1 MLIRDV
7 ETFVVGNPPPRHG
20 GRYFIFVKLTTDD
33 EIDGIGEAYVATVG
47 PHLVADMIV
56 DVAER
61 HLVGHRPFDVES
73 FWRRAYGSGYALR
86 PDPTLCGVMS
96 ALEMAC
102 WDIVGKATGRP
113 VYDLLGGRV
122 HEGLRSYTYLYP
134 EGGDAYDTPHTADPT
149 SGEDAA
155 PDLYTDPDL
164 AAEAAARAVEMGFTA
179 VKFDPAGP
187 YTVYDGR
194 QPSLERLDLSE
205 RYVRAVREA
214 VGDRADLLFGTH
226 GQFTPS
232 GALRLA
238 RRIERY
244 DPLWF
249 EEPVPTDDLEGMA
262 RVAAGTTIPV
272 ATGERLTT
280 VTEFAAVLRAGAA
293 SILQPDLGRSGG
305 ILQGKKIASLG
316 EVHQALLAPHCYC
329 GPVVAAANIALAT
342 CSPNFLV
349 LESIDRWDGFH
360 AELLETP
367 IRWED
372 GMVVPSTE
380 PGLGVVLDEEVA
392 RAHPYTGDE
401 LHLTPEEDPM
411 GFAEGLAGP
420 ARSAGD
426 ESWWDR
432 SR

>member
-1 MLIRDV
+1 MRVAGV

-20 GRYFIFVKLTTDD
+20 GRYFLFVQLTTDD
-33 EIDGIGEAYVATVG
+33 GIVGVGEAYVATVG
-47 PHLVADMIV
+47 PHLVADMLV
-56 DVAER
+56 DVADR
-61 HLVGHRPFDVES
+61 HLVGRSPFDVEA

-86 PDPTLCGVMS
+86 PDPTLCGVLS
-96 ALEMAC
+96 ALEIAC
-102 WDIVGKATGRP
+102 WDIIGKATGRP

-134 EGGDAYDTPHTADPT
+134 EGGDAYDPLDGPN
-149 SGEDAA
+149 
-155 PDLYTDPDL
+155 LYTDPDL
-164 AAEAAARAVEMGFTA
+164 AAEAAVRAVEMGFTA

-187 YTVYDGR
+187 YSVYDGR
-194 QPSLERLDLSE
+194 QPSLERLDLSV
-205 RYVRAVREA
+205 RYTRAIREA

-238 RRIERY
+238 RRLEAY

-249 EEPVPTDDLEGMA
+249 EEPVPPDDLEGMA

-280 VTEFAAVLRAGAA
+280 VSEFAAVLRAGAA

-305 ILQGKKIASLG
+305 ILQGKKIASVG

-342 CSPNFLV
+342 CSPNFLI

-360 AELLETP
+360 ADLLQTP

-372 GMVVPSTE
+372 GMVIPSTE
-380 PGLGVVLDEEVA
+380 PGLGVVLNVDVA
-392 RAHPYTGDE
+392 RAHPYEGND
-401 LHLTPEEDPM
+401 LHLTPENDPIPVRED
-411 GFAEGLAGP
+411 L
-420 ARSAGD
+420 
-426 ESWWDR
+426 
-432 SR
+432 

>member
-1 MLIRDV
+1 MRVAGV
-7 ETFVVGNPPPRHG
+7 ETFVGGNPPPRHG
-20 GRYFIFVKLTTDD
+20 GRYFLFVQLTTDD
-33 EIDGIGEAYVATVG
+33 GIVGVGEAYVATVG
-47 PHLVADMIV
+47 PHLVADMLV
-56 DVAER
+56 DVADR
-61 HLVGHRPFDVES
+61 HLVGRSPFDVEA

-86 PDPTLCGVMS
+86 PDPTLCGVLS
-96 ALEMAC
+96 ALEIAC
-102 WDIVGKATGRP
+102 WDIIGKATGRP

-134 EGGDAYDTPHTADPT
+134 EGGDAYDPLDGPN
-149 SGEDAA
+149 
-155 PDLYTDPDL
+155 LYTDPDL
-164 AAEAAARAVEMGFTA
+164 AAEAAVRAVEMGFTA

-187 YTVYDGR
+187 YSVYDGR
-194 QPSLERLDLSE
+194 QPSLERLDLSV
-205 RYVRAVREA
+205 RYTRAIREA

-238 RRIERY
+238 RRLEAY

-249 EEPVPTDDLEGMA
+249 EEPVPPDDLEGMA

-280 VTEFAAVLRAGAA
+280 VSEFAAVLRAGAA

-305 ILQGKKIASLG
+305 ILQGKKIASVG

-342 CSPNFLV
+342 CSPNFLI

-360 AELLETP
+360 ADLLQTP

-372 GMVVPSTE
+372 GMVIPSTE
-380 PGLGVVLDEEVA
+380 PGLGVVLNVEVA
-392 RAHPYTGDE
+392 RAHPYEGNE
-401 LHLTPEEDPM
+401 LHLTPENDPIPVRED
-411 GFAEGLAGP
+411 L
-420 ARSAGD
+420 
-426 ESWWDR
+426 
-432 SR
+432 

>member
-1 MLIRDV
+1 MRVAGV

-20 GRYFIFVKLTTDD
+20 GRYFLFVQLTTDD
-33 EIDGIGEAYVATVG
+33 GIVGVGEAYVATVG
-47 PHLVADMIV
+47 PHLVADMLV
-56 DVAER
+56 DVADR
-61 HLVGHRPFDVES
+61 HLVGRSPFDVEA

-86 PDPTLCGVMS
+86 PDPTLCGLLS
-96 ALEMAC
+96 ALEIAC
-102 WDIVGKATGRP
+102 WDIIGKATGRP

-134 EGGDAYDTPHTADPT
+134 EGGDAYDPLDGPN
-149 SGEDAA
+149 
-155 PDLYTDPDL
+155 LYTDPDL
-164 AAEAAARAVEMGFTA
+164 AAEAAVRAVEMGFTA

-187 YTVYDGR
+187 YSVYDGR
-194 QPSLERLDLSE
+194 QPSLERLDLSV
-205 RYVRAVREA
+205 RYTRAIREA

-238 RRIERY
+238 RRLEAY

-249 EEPVPTDDLEGMA
+249 EEPVPPDDLEGMA

-280 VTEFAAVLRAGAA
+280 VSEFAAVLRAGAA

-305 ILQGKKIASLG
+305 ILQGKKIASVG

-342 CSPNFLV
+342 CSPNFLI

-360 AELLETP
+360 ADLLQTP

-372 GMVVPSTE
+372 GMVIPSTE
-380 PGLGVVLDEEVA
+380 PGLGVVLNVEVA
-392 RAHPYTGDE
+392 RAHPYEGNE
-401 LHLTPEEDPM
+401 LHLTPENDPIPVRED
-411 GFAEGLAGP
+411 L
-420 ARSAGD
+420 
-426 ESWWDR
+426 
-432 SR
+432 

>member
-1 MLIRDV
+1 MRVAGV

-20 GRYFIFVKLTTDD
+20 GRYFLFVQLTTDD
-33 EIDGIGEAYVATVG
+33 GIVGVGEAYVATVG
-47 PHLVADMIV
+47 PHLVADMLV
-56 DVAER
+56 DVADR
-61 HLVGHRPFDVES
+61 HLVGRSPFDVEA
-73 FWRRAYGSGYALR
+73 FWRLAYGSGYALR
-86 PDPTLCGVMS
+86 PDPTLCGVLS

-102 WDIVGKATGRP
+102 WDIIGKATGRP

-134 EGGDAYDTPHTADPT
+134 EGGDAYDPLDGPN
-149 SGEDAA
+149 
-155 PDLYTDPDL
+155 LYTDPDL
-164 AAEAAARAVEMGFTA
+164 AAEAAVRAVEMGFTA

-187 YTVYDGR
+187 YSVYDGR
-194 QPSLERLDLSE
+194 QPSLERLDLSV
-205 RYVRAVREA
+205 RYTRAIREA

-238 RRIERY
+238 RRLEAY

-249 EEPVPTDDLEGMA
+249 EEPVPPDDLEGMA

-280 VTEFAAVLRAGAA
+280 VSEFAAVLRAGAA

-305 ILQGKKIASLG
+305 ILQGKKIASVG

-342 CSPNFLV
+342 CSPNFLI

-360 AELLETP
+360 ADLLQTP

-372 GMVVPSTE
+372 GMVIPSTE
-380 PGLGVVLDEEVA
+380 PGLGVVLNVEVA
-392 RAHPYTGDE
+392 RAHPYEGNE
-401 LHLTPEEDPM
+401 LHLTPENDPIPVRED
-411 GFAEGLAGP
+411 L
-420 ARSAGD
+420 
-426 ESWWDR
+426 
-432 SR
+432 

>member
-1 MLIRDV
+1 MRVAGV

-20 GRYFIFVKLTTDD
+20 GRYFLFVRLTTDD
-33 EIDGIGEAYVATVG
+33 GIVGVGEAYVATVG
-47 PHLVADMIV
+47 PHLVADMLV
-56 DVAER
+56 DVADR
-61 HLVGHRPFDVES
+61 HLVGRSPFDVEA

-86 PDPTLCGVMS
+86 PDPTLCGVLS
-96 ALEMAC
+96 ALEIAC
-102 WDIVGKATGRP
+102 WDIIGKATGRP

-134 EGGDAYDTPHTADPT
+134 EGGDAYDPLDGPN
-149 SGEDAA
+149 
-155 PDLYTDPDL
+155 LYTDPAL
-164 AAEAAARAVEMGFTA
+164 AAAAAVRAVEMGFTA

-187 YTVYDGR
+187 YSVYDGR
-194 QPSLERLDLSE
+194 QPSLERLDLSV
-205 RYVRAVREA
+205 RYTRAIREA

-238 RRIERY
+238 RRLEAY

-249 EEPVPTDDLEGMA
+249 EEPVPPDDLEGMA

-280 VTEFAAVLRAGAA
+280 VSEFAAVLRAGAA

-305 ILQGKKIASLG
+305 ILQGKKIASVG

-342 CSPNFLV
+342 CSPNFLI

-360 AELLETP
+360 ADLLQTP

-372 GMVVPSTE
+372 GMVIPSTE
-380 PGLGVVLDEEVA
+380 PGLGVVLNVEVA
-392 RAHPYTGDE
+392 RAHPYEGNE
-401 LHLTPEEDPM
+401 LHLTPENDPIPVRED
-411 GFAEGLAGP
+411 L
-420 ARSAGD
+420 
-426 ESWWDR
+426 
-432 SR
+432 

>member
-1 MLIRDV
+1 MRVAGV

-20 GRYFIFVKLTTDD
+20 GRYFLFVQLTTDD
-33 EIDGIGEAYVATVG
+33 GIVGVGEAYVATVG
-47 PHLVADMIV
+47 PHLVADMLV
-56 DVAER
+56 DVADR
-61 HLVGHRPFDVES
+61 HLVGRSPFDVEA

-86 PDPTLCGVMS
+86 PDPTLCGVLS

-102 WDIVGKATGRP
+102 WDISGKATGRP

-122 HEGLRSYTYLYP
+122 HEALRSYTYLYP
-134 EGGDAYDTPHTADPT
+134 EGGDAYDPLDGPN
-149 SGEDAA
+149 
-155 PDLYTDPDL
+155 LYTDPDL
-164 AAEAAARAVEMGFTA
+164 AAEAAVRAVEMGFTA

-187 YTVYDGR
+187 YSVYDGR
-194 QPSLERLDLSE
+194 QPSLERLDLSV
-205 RYVRAVREA
+205 RYTRAIREA

-238 RRIERY
+238 RRLEAY

-249 EEPVPTDDLEGMA
+249 EEPVPPDDLEGMA

-280 VTEFAAVLRAGAA
+280 VSEFAAVLRAGAA

-305 ILQGKKIASLG
+305 ILQGKKIASVG

-342 CSPNFLV
+342 CSPNFLI

-360 AELLETP
+360 ADLLQTP

-372 GMVVPSTE
+372 GMVIPSTE
-380 PGLGVVLDEEVA
+380 PGLGVVLNVEVA
-392 RAHPYTGDE
+392 RAHPYEGNE
-401 LHLTPEEDPM
+401 LHLTPENDPIPVRED
-411 GFAEGLAGP
+411 L
-420 ARSAGD
+420 
-426 ESWWDR
+426 
-432 SR
+432 

>member
-1 MLIRDV
+1 MKLTGI

-33 EIDGIGEAYVATVG
+33 GIDGIGEAYVATVG
-47 PHLVADMIV
+47 PHLVADMLV

-61 HLVGHRPFDVES
+61 HLMGHSPFDVES

-86 PDPTLCGVMS
+86 PDPTLCGVLS
-96 ALEMAC
+96 ALEIAC
-102 WDIVGKATGRP
+102 WDIIGKATGRP

-122 HEGLRSYTYLYP
+122 HEGLRTYTYLYP
-134 EGGDAYDTPHTADPT
+134 DDEDAY
-149 SGEDAA
+149 A
-155 PDLYTDPDL
+155 PKDEPNLYTDADL
-164 AAEAAARAVEMGFTA
+164 AAEAAVRAVEMGFTGI
-179 VKFDPAGP
+179 KFDPAGP
-187 YTVYDGR
+187 YSVFDGR

-205 RYVRAVREA
+205 RYTRTIREA
-214 VGDRADLLFGTH
+214 VGSRADLLFGTH
-226 GQFTPS
+226 GQFTSS

-238 RRIERY
+238 RRLEAY

-249 EEPVPTDDLEGMA
+249 EEPVPPDDLEGMA

-272 ATGERLTT
+272 ATGARLTT
-280 VTEFAAVLRAGAA
+280 VSEFAAVLRAGAA

-305 ILQGKKIASLG
+305 ILQGKKIASIG

-342 CSPNFLV
+342 CTPNFLI

-372 GMVVPSTE
+372 GMVIPSTE
-380 PGLGVVLDEEVA
+380 PGLGVVLDVAVA
-392 RAHPYTGDE
+392 RANPYDGDE
-401 LHLTPEEDPM
+401 LHLAPEEDPM
-411 GFAEGLAGP
+411 PFSEGL
-420 ARSAGD
+420 
-426 ESWWDR
+426 
-432 SR
+432 

>member
-1 MLIRDV
+1 MRVANV

-20 GRYFIFVKLTTDD
+20 GRYFLFVQLTTDD
-33 EIDGIGEAYVATVG
+33 GIVGVGEAYVATVG
-47 PHLVADMIV
+47 PHLVADMLV
-56 DVAER
+56 DVADR
-61 HLVGHRPFDVES
+61 HLVGRSPFDVEA

-86 PDPTLCGVMS
+86 PDPTLCGVLS

-102 WDIVGKATGRP
+102 WDIIGKAAGRP

-134 EGGDAYDTPHTADPT
+134 EGGDAYDSLDGPN
-149 SGEDAA
+149 
-155 PDLYTDPDL
+155 LYTDPDL
-164 AAEAAARAVEMGFTA
+164 AAEAAVRAVEMGFTA

-187 YTVYDGR
+187 YSVYDGR

-205 RYVRAVREA
+205 RYTRAIREA

-238 RRIERY
+238 RRLEAY

-249 EEPVPTDDLEGMA
+249 EEPVPPDDLEGMA

-280 VTEFAAVLRAGAA
+280 VSEFAAVLRAGAA

-305 ILQGKKIASLG
+305 ILQGKKIASMG

-342 CSPNFLV
+342 CSPNFRI
-349 LESIDRWDGFH
+349 LESIARWAGFH
-360 AELLETP
+360 ADLLQSP

-372 GMVVPSTE
+372 GMVIPSTE
-380 PGLGVVLDEEVA
+380 PGLGVVLDVDVA
-392 RAHPYTGDE
+392 RAHPYEGNE
-401 LHLTPEEDPM
+401 LHLTPENDPIPVRED
-411 GFAEGLAGP
+411 L
-420 ARSAGD
+420 
-426 ESWWDR
+426 
-432 SR
+432 

>member
-33 EIDGIGEAYVATVG
+33 GVEGIGEAYVATVG

-56 DVAER
+56 DVADR

-86 PDPTLCGVMS
+86 PDPTLCGIIS

-102 WDIVGKATGRP
+102 WDIIGKATGRP

-122 HEGLRSYTYLYP
+122 HEGLRSYPYLSP
-134 EGGDAYDTPHTADPT
+134 ADGDAYDPLAGPTPY
-149 SGEDAA
+149 SDA
-155 PDLYTDPDL
+155 DL
-164 AAEAAARAVEMGFTA
+164 AAEAAVRAVDQGFTA

-187 YTVYDGR
+187 YTVFDGR

-205 RYVRAVREA
+205 RYTRAVREA
-214 VGDRADLLFGTH
+214 VGNRADLLFGTH

-238 RRIERY
+238 RRLEAY

-249 EEPVPTDDLEGMA
+249 EEPVPADDLEGMA

-280 VTEFAAVLRAGAA
+280 VSEFAAVLRAGAA

-305 ILQGKKIASLG
+305 ILQGKKIAAIA

-329 GPVVAAANIALAT
+329 GPVVAAANIALAACT
-342 CSPNFLV
+342 PNFLV
-349 LESIDRWDGFH
+349 LESIDRFDGFH
-360 AELLETP
+360 ADLLKTP

-372 GMVVPSTE
+372 GMVIPSTE
-380 PGLGVVLDEEVA
+380 PGLGAVLDEDVA
-392 RAHPYTGDE
+392 RAHPYEGGE
-401 LHLTPEEDPM
+401 LHLEAGGEPM
-411 GFAEGLAGP
+411 PFDEGLA
-420 ARSAGD
+420 
-426 ESWWDR
+426 
-432 SR
+432 

>member
-1 MLIRDV
+1 MRVAGV

-20 GRYFIFVKLTTDD
+20 GRYFLFVQLTTDD
-33 EIDGIGEAYVATVG
+33 GIVGVGEAYVATVG
-47 PHLVADMIV
+47 PHLVADMLV
-56 DVAER
+56 DVADR
-61 HLVGHRPFDVES
+61 NLVGRSPFDVGE

-86 PDPTLCGVMS
+86 PDPTLCGVLS
-96 ALEMAC
+96 ALEIAC
-102 WDIVGKATGRP
+102 WDIIGKATGRP

-134 EGGDAYDTPHTADPT
+134 EGGDAYDPLDGPN
-149 SGEDAA
+149 
-155 PDLYTDPDL
+155 LYTDPDL
-164 AAEAAARAVEMGFTA
+164 AAEAAVRAVEMGFTA

-187 YTVYDGR
+187 YSVYDGR
-194 QPSLERLDLSE
+194 QPSLERLDLSV
-205 RYVRAVREA
+205 RYTRAIREA

-238 RRIERY
+238 RRLEAY

-249 EEPVPTDDLEGMA
+249 EEPVPPDDLEGMA

-280 VTEFAAVLRAGAA
+280 VSEFAAVLRAGAA

-305 ILQGKKIASLG
+305 ILQGKKIASVG

-342 CSPNFLV
+342 CSPNFLI

-360 AELLETP
+360 ADLLQTP

-372 GMVVPSTE
+372 GMVIPSTE
-380 PGLGVVLDEEVA
+380 PGLGVVLNVEVA
-392 RAHPYTGDE
+392 RAHPYEGNE
-401 LHLTPEEDPM
+401 LHLTPENDPIPVRED
-411 GFAEGLAGP
+411 L
-420 ARSAGD
+420 
-426 ESWWDR
+426 
-432 SR
+432 

>member
-1 MLIRDV
+1 MRIAGV

-20 GRYFIFVKLTTDD
+20 GRYFLFVQLATDD
-33 EIDGIGEAYVATVG
+33 GIVGVGEAYVATVG
-47 PHLVADMIV
+47 PHLVADMLV
-56 DVAER
+56 DVADR
-61 HLVGHRPFDVES
+61 HLVGHSPFDVEA

-86 PDPTLCGVMS
+86 PDPTLCGVLS

-102 WDIVGKATGRP
+102 WDIIGKATGRP

-134 EGGDAYDTPHTADPT
+134 EGGDAYDSLDGPN
-149 SGEDAA
+149 
-155 PDLYTDPDL
+155 LYTDPDL
-164 AAEAAARAVEMGFTA
+164 AAEAAVRAVEMGFTA

-187 YTVYDGR
+187 YSVYDGR
-194 QPSLERLDLSE
+194 QPSLERLDLSV
-205 RYVRAVREA
+205 RYTRAIREA

-238 RRIERY
+238 RRLEAY

-249 EEPVPTDDLEGMA
+249 EEPVPPDDLEGMA

-280 VTEFAAVLRAGAA
+280 VSEFAAVLRAGAA

-305 ILQGKKIASLG
+305 ILQGKKIASVG

-342 CSPNFLV
+342 CSPNFLI

-360 AELLETP
+360 ADLLQSP

-372 GMVVPSTE
+372 GMVIPSTE
-380 PGLGVVLDEEVA
+380 PGLGVVLDVDVA
-392 RAHPYTGDE
+392 RAHPYEGNE
-401 LHLTPEEDPM
+401 LHLTPKNDPIPVRED
-411 GFAEGLAGP
+411 L
-420 ARSAGD
+420 
-426 ESWWDR
+426 
-432 SR
+432 

>member
-1 MLIRDV
+1 MRVANV

-20 GRYFIFVKLTTDD
+20 GRYFLFVQLTTDD
-33 EIDGIGEAYVATVG
+33 GIVGVGEAYVATVG
-47 PHLVADMIV
+47 PHLVADMLV
-56 DVAER
+56 DVADR
-61 HLVGHRPFDVES
+61 HLVGRSPFDVEA

-86 PDPTLCGVMS
+86 PAPTLCGVLS

-102 WDIVGKATGRP
+102 WDIIGKAAGRP

-134 EGGDAYDTPHTADPT
+134 EGGDAYDPLDGPN
-149 SGEDAA
+149 
-155 PDLYTDPDL
+155 LYTDPDL
-164 AAEAAARAVEMGFTA
+164 AAEAAVRAVEMGFTA

-187 YTVYDGR
+187 YSVYDGR

-205 RYVRAVREA
+205 RYTRAIREA

-238 RRIERY
+238 RRLEAY

-249 EEPVPTDDLEGMA
+249 EEPVPPDDLEGMA

-280 VTEFAAVLRAGAA
+280 VSEFSAVLRAGAA

-305 ILQGKKIASLG
+305 ILQGKKIASVG

-342 CSPNFLV
+342 CSPNFLI

-360 AELLETP
+360 ADLLQSP

-372 GMVVPSTE
+372 GMVIPSTE
-380 PGLGVVLDEEVA
+380 PGLGVVLDVDVA
-392 RAHPYTGDE
+392 RAHPYEGNE
-401 LHLTPEEDPM
+401 LHLTPENDPIPVRED
-411 GFAEGLAGP
+411 L
-420 ARSAGD
+420 
-426 ESWWDR
+426 
-432 SR
+432 